1 MREEE
6 CHQVIQL
13 LQKWRFRDF
22 SIRRKLALITLLAT
36 FLGLSIAVS
45 AFIALESITFRKN
58 VLRALSVNAEIIGA
72 NSTAALVFDDA
83 KAAGE
88 ILSAFQAERD
98 VISSAIYTPQGQIF
112 ATYTRKN
119 VPMEFPKNPPLDGYT
134 IKKNILTMSRP
145 ITLDEETV
153 GILYLKYDLHEM
165 ITRFQ
170 RYLLIGLGVMG
181 IAGWISFGI
190 ASRLQKTISSPILYL
205 ASLTKMVSEK
215 KDYSIR
221 VEKLSKDEIGQLMNG
236 FNEMLEQIQARDR
249 MLRRYQN
256 ELEKRV
262 KERTQRLQAS
272 LKEIEILYKEIHHRV
287 KNNLQIISSLLYLQS
302 KRLKN
307 PKILSVFKESQD
319 RIRSMALIHEKLYQS
334 LDMVHVDFS
343 EYIQSLIAYL
353 VNSYEVLL
361 KHVRIR
367 TRVEDVFL
375 SIDKGIPCG
384 LIVNELVTNALKYA
398 FPNGRKG
405 EIRIHLRQM
414 RDHQVMLMVSDNG
427 VGFPE
432 DFDFQ
437 KTNTLGLQLVR
448 NLAQQLNGC
457 LEYVSG
463 KGTRFRI
470 TFPG

>member
-1 MREEE
+1 MKF
-6 CHQVIQL
+6 
-13 LQKWRFRDF
+13 LQKLKFIDF

-36 FLGLSIAVS
+36 FLGLFITVS
-45 AFIALESITFRKN
+45 AFIAYEKITFRQN
-58 VLRALSVNAEIIGA
+58 VFRALSVNAEIIGA
-72 NSTAALVFDDA
+72 NSTAALVFDDP

-88 ILSAFQAERD
+88 ILSAFQAEKH
-98 VISSAIYTPQGQIF
+98 VILSAIYTPQGQLF
-112 ATYTRKN
+112 ATYTRKGAA
-119 VPMEFPKNPPLDGYT
+119 MEFPKNLPPYGYT
-134 IKKNILTMSRP
+134 VKKSTLTMSRP
-145 ITLDEETV
+145 ITLDGEVV
-153 GILYLKYDLHEM
+153 GGLYLKYDLNEM
-165 ITRFQ
+165 TTRFQ
-170 RYLLIGLGVMG
+170 RYLMIGLGVMG
-181 IAGWISFGI
+181 IAGLISFGI
-190 ASRLQKTISSPILYL
+190 ASQLQKTISGPILYL
-205 ASLTKMVSEK
+205 ASLTRMVSEK

-221 VEKLSKDEIGQLMNG
+221 AEKSSKDEIGQLMNG

-249 MLRRYQN
+249 VLRRYQS

-272 LKEIEILYKEIHHRV
+272 LEEKEVLLKEIHHRV

-302 KRLKN
+302 KHIKN
-307 PKILSVFKESQD
+307 PQILSLFRESQD

-334 LDMVHVDFS
+334 PDMVHVDFS
-343 EYIQSLIAYL
+343 EYIQSLTVYL
-353 VNSYEVLL
+353 VNSYEALL

-405 EIRIHLRQM
+405 EIRIHLRRM
-414 RDHQVMLMVSDNG
+414 KGNRVMLMVSDNG

-432 DFDFQ
+432 GFDFQ

-448 NLAQQLNGC
+448 NLTQQLNGC
-457 LEYVSG
+457 LEYLPG
-463 KGTRFRI
+463 KGARFRI
-470 TFPG
+470 IFPG